1 MSVARVSLSADGF
14 AFPKLAHRARDR

>member
-14 AFPKLAHRARDR
+14 AFPKLAH